1 MLWEQLNAT
10 YGASDAGGELSIM
23 KSFDDYKMVCKQ
35 SIVEQAH
42 EIQFSALQRNLNSL
56 SVSYLMS
63 LWLDALLQSCLLHGG
78 ALAQLSNT
86 RDIKY

>member
-1 MLWEQLNAT
+1 MLWDQLNAT
-10 YGASDAGGELSIM
+10 YSASDAGSELSIM
-23 KSFDDYKMVCKQ
+23 KSFDDYKMVGKR

-42 EIQFSALQRNLNSL
+42 EIQFNALQRNLNSL

-78 ALAQLSNT
+78 ALA
-86 RDIKY
+86 